1 MLINFNK
8 INNKIKIEDNIS
20 LWQFFL
26 DNYSFYV

>member
-8 INNKIKIEDNIS
+8 INNKIKIEDNQN
-20 LWQFFL
+20 LPAFFL